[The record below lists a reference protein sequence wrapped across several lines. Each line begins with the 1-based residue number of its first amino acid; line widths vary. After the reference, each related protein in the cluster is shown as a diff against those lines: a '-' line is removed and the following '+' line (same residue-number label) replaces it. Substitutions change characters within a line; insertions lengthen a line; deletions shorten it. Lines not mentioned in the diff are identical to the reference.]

1 MAPVNLQRP
10 GIGPHRPLRGP
21 GRGGMVQMILKQRER
36 KLRPEAKAILKS
48 FHVGKSFDSSPLA
61 LPPAGLSGF
70 VLFQFGQAPGFA
82 GRLALLL
89 LGSIR
94 IRPTHSHFT

>member
-1 MAPVNLQRP
+1 M
-10 GIGPHRPLRGP
+10 GPAVGDDPNDFKR
-21 GRGGMVQMILKQRER
+21 QRER

-48 FHVGKSFDSSPLA
+48 FHAGKSFDSSPLA

-82 GRLALLL
+82 GRLALFL

-94 IRPTHSHFT
+94 IRPNHSHFT